1 MLSMKR
7 FLCGLLSFMFIS
19 CSAAAQDIPSLPVET
34 QLDVQASAELP
45 VDDIMTGD
53 IVYADIALSKAA
65 SVYAFEALVEY
76 NEDVLSY
83 KGFESDFSDDN
94 SLKIEMNDGGS
105 LRIAASAQGEYA
117 LDKSKKLCTVT
128 FAAKCDGKTK
138 LTVKSVTTVFDD
150 MTYMR
155 SEPKA
160 TLEVKIKSPSLNKG
174 GGSGG
179 GGRPGGG
186 ISVGGSVTS
195 SAAPAAEKPVL
206 PQENDAKDSDSD
218 KFTVAFFDVDSE
230 HWAFSD
236 IQELV
241 RLGVICGY
249 EDGSFKPDINVTR
262 AEFTKL
268 ICSVC
273 NFKADG
279 AEIFDFSDVK
289 QGEWYFGS
297 VRSMASHGI
306 VNGNGGLF
314 RPDDIIVREDA
325 AVILKR
331 CLDTLG
337 INPSAVRENINFK
350 DEADI
355 SDYAV
360 WPIDV
365 LYTAGLISGDD
376 MQCFNPSSGLT
387 RAEAAAMTARFN
399 RLFGGAEDEV
409 EN

>member
-1 MLSMKR
+1 MLHIKKL
-7 FLCGLLSFMFIS
+7 LCGLLSFMFIS
-19 CSAAAQDIPSLPVET
+19 CSATAQEIPSLPSAT
-34 QLDVQASAELP
+34 QLDIQASAELP

-53 IVYADIALSKAA
+53 IVYADIALSDAA
-65 SVYAFEALVEY
+65 SVYAFEVLVEY
-76 NEDVLSY
+76 DEGVLSY
-83 KGFESDFSDDN
+83 KGFESDISDDN
-94 SLKIEMNDGGS
+94 SLKIEMNDSGS
-105 LRIAASAQGEYA
+105 LRIAASAQGEYVS
-117 LDKSKKLCTVT
+117 DKSKKLCTIT
-128 FAAKCDGKTK
+128 FAAKCDGRTK
-138 LTVKSVTTVFDD
+138 LTVKSVTAVFDD

-179 GGRPGGG
+179 GGRSGGG

-195 SAAPAAEKPVL
+195 SAAPAAEKPEL
-206 PQENDAKDSDSD
+206 PQENDTTNSDLD
-218 KFTVAFFDVDSE
+218 KFAVDFFDVDSE

-236 IQELV
+236 IKELS

-249 EDGSFKPDINVTR
+249 EDGSFMPDRNVTR

-273 NFKADG
+273 NFEADG
-279 AEIFDFSDVK
+279 AEIIDFSDVK
-289 QGEWYFGS
+289 QGEWYFDS

-314 RPDDIIVREDA
+314 RPDDIISREDA

-331 CLDTLG
+331 CLDARG
-337 INPSAVRENINFK
+337 ITPSAVRENINFK
-350 DEADI
+350 DETDI
-355 SDYAV
+355 SGYAV

-376 MQCFNPSSGLT
+376 MQCFNPRSGLT
-387 RAEAAAMTARFN
+387 RAEAAAMMARFN

>member
-128 FAAKCDGKTK
+128 FAARCDGKTK
-138 LTVKSVTTVFDD
+138 LTVKSVTAVFDD
-150 MTYMR
+150 MTYMH

-160 TLEVKIKSPSLNKG
+160 TLEVNIKRPSSNKG

-179 GGRPGGG
+179 GGRPSGG
-186 ISVGGSVTS
+186 ISGGGAVTS
-195 SAAPAAEKPVL
+195 SAAPSAEKPVL
-206 PQENDAKDSDSD
+206 PQENDAQDTDSNISAAD
-218 KFTVAFFDVDSE
+218 FFDVDSD

-236 IQELV
+236 IKELV

-249 EDGSFKPDINVTR
+249 EDGSFMPDRNVTR

-268 ICSVC
+268 ICAVC
-273 NFKADG
+273 NFRENS
-279 AEIFDFSDVK
+279 AELYDFSDVK
-289 QGEWYFGS
+289 HGDWYFDP
-297 VRSMASHGI
+297 VRIMASHDI
-306 VNGNGGLF
+306 VNGSDGLF
-314 RPDDIIVREDA
+314 RPDDIISREDA
-325 AVILKR
+325 AVIIKR
-331 CLDTLG
+331 SLDSCGATL
-337 INPSAVRENINFK
+337 SAVRENINFK

-360 WPIDV
+360 WSIDV

-376 MQCFNPSSGLT
+376 MKCFNPRYGLT
-387 RAEAAAMTARFN
+387 RAEAAAMTARLN
-399 RLFGGAEDEV
+399 RFFGGAEDEV
-409 EN
+409 DN